1 MIHLINVAHAG
12 VISDAPRISNIG
24 MNILNFLLSVVGIIA
39 IISLVLTAIM
49 YATSAG
55 DEKRARLAK
64 KIFQASVLG
73 IILAMGGMI
82 ATGLIAQ
89 FFGVR

>member
-39 IISLVLTAIM
+39 IISLVLTAIL

-73 IILAMGGMI
+73 IILAMG
-82 ATGLIAQ
+82 AFVLIAFVGQ
-89 FFGVR
+89 FF